1 MIIQDPTNPTADADS
16 MVSVADARL
25 RATSLGVTLPVDDT
39 ECEVAL
45 VKGDVYLSSLCF
57 YGEPVVP
64 FQQTCFPRKNVVIN
78 NNEYPED
85 QIPQQAIDAQIVVAA
100 YAATGDIYTVIDND
114 KRVKRKKIDVIETEY
129 FGTESGSSAGK
140 KTITRAEELL
150 AMFTCDGTFG
160 GEYNSWAYLGQL

>member
-1 MIIQDPTNPTADADS
+1 MIVQDPLNPTTDADS

-25 RATSLGVTLPVDDT
+25 RAVNLGVTLPADDT

-45 VKGDVYLSSLCF
+45 VKGNVYLNGLCF

-64 FQQTCFPRKNVVIN
+64 YQGTSWPRKNVVIN
-78 NNEYPED
+78 NNEYPDD
-85 QIPQQAIDAQIVVAA
+85 QIPQQAIDAQVVSAA
-100 YAATGDIYTVIDND
+100 YAATGDIYTVVDND

-129 FGTESGSSAGK
+129 FGTESGSHTGK

-150 AMFTCDGTFG
+150 SMFLCSDSN
-160 GEYNSWAYLGQL
+160 YWAYLG